1 MKKRKKSLTPA
12 VSGFPP
18 PLSRGAAGFTL
29 IEMMVVVAIL
39 GLLITIVGVNLIGNV
54 DKARATK
61 AMAQI
66 KNFEAA
72 LDLYQLD
79 NAVYPITEQGLKAL
93 VEKPSVGETPCC
105 WREGGYLRNTNQVP
119 LDPWN
124 HEYVYLAPGTK
135 GPYDIISYGADGR
148 PAGDGK
154 NADITNWDTTT
165 K

>member
-1 MKKRKKSLTPA
+1 MKKWKKSPTPA
-12 VSGFPP
+12 GPGFPP
-18 PLSRGAAGFTL
+18 SLSRGAAGFTL

-54 DKARATK
+54 DKARRTK

-79 NAVYPITEQGLKAL
+79 NAVYPTTEQGLKAI
-93 VEKPSVGETPCC
+93 VEKSTIGETPCC
-105 WREGGYLRNTNQVP
+105 FREGGYLRNTNQVP

-124 HEYVYLAPGTK
+124 HDYVYLAPGTK
-135 GPYDIISYGADGR
+135 GPYDIVSYGADGR
-148 PAGDGK
+148 PGGDGK
-154 NADITNWDTTT
+154 NADITNWDNET